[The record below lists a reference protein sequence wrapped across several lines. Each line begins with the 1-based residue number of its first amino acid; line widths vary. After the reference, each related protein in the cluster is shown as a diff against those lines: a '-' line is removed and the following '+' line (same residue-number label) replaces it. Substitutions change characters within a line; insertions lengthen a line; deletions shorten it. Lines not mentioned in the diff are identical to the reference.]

1 MATEYIRH
9 FGMTETPFARN
20 HDPRWLYLSSQHKEA
35 VIKARWTIEEHGG
48 LALIRGDVGQGKS
61 FLIEYL
67 MTIWPNQFGW
77 KCAKLQNTGTISSPR
92 ALLAEVLAAF
102 GLEPAV
108 SARDMATRLEGWL
121 LQQAYEENTTV
132 VLFIDEAQSI
142 DSKAF
147 PVLRDLLNLETRERI
162 LLQIV
167 LGAQLN
173 IDRKLSFFPALQS
186 RIASVSTL
194 EPLSQEETDAMLL
207 HRFRRAG
214 HPDPIRLCPAETM
227 RALFMHSGGVPR
239 DILVVTEAT
248 MKEAFLRD
256 SDRLLPEHVERA
268 IRDMA
273 GRQPRYAKAPMPS
286 AAEGAME
293 MQGEKKAA

>member
-9 FGMTETPFARN
+9 FRMTETPFARN
-20 HDPRWLYLSSQHKEA
+20 HDPKWLYLSTQHKEA

-67 MTIWPNQFGW
+67 MTVWPGQFGW
-77 KCAKLQNTGTISSPR
+77 HCAKLQNTGTISTPR
-92 ALLAEVLAAF
+92 ALLSEVLAAF
-102 GLEPAV
+102 GLEPAPT
-108 SARDMATRLEGWL
+108 AREMATRLESWL
-121 LQQAYEENTTV
+121 LQQAYEENKTV

-147 PVLRDLLNLETRERI
+147 PVIRDLLNLQTRERI

-167 LGAQLN
+167 LSAQLN
-173 IDRKLSFFPALQS
+173 IDRKLSYFPALQS

-194 EPLSQEETDAMLL
+194 EPLSAEDTDAMLL

-214 HPDPIRLCPAETM
+214 CPDPITLCPVETM
-227 RALFMHSGGVPR
+227 RAIYLHSGGVPR
-239 DILVVTEAT
+239 DVLVVTEAA

-256 SDRLLPEHVERA
+256 SSRLLPEHVEQA
-268 IRDMA
+268 VRDLA
-273 GRQPRYAKAPMPS
+273 GRRPRLS
-286 AAEGAME
+286 
-293 MQGEKKAA
+293 KAA